1 MTRVKATLTA
11 NRELSRNQAGLF
23 QRGVGAVL
31 IEGLHPARGHA
42 DAHKLFQFRHPD
54 AALVQ
59 VRAEG
64 ARHVLGHVPAYAALF
79 LRHTA
84 AMNDAPARDFGS
96 CDAANF

>member
-1 MTRVKATLTA
+1 MTSREYDAK
-11 NRELSRNQAGLF
+11 RELSRDYAGLF

-31 IEGLHPARGHA
+31 IERLHPARGDA
-42 DAHKLFQFRHPD
+42 DAHKFFQFRHPD

-64 ARHVLGHVPAYAALF
+64 ARDVLGHVTAYAALF
-79 LRHTA
+79 LGHA
-84 AMNDAPARDFGS
+84 AAVNDAPARDFGS